1 MMIVEVDTLEQN
13 INDEMVNVLVLA
25 PTDMEFDEPE
35 MESPT
40 VEMSVD
46 MEMLIWKC
54 SLNLHLQRWIRRNI
68 YK

>member
-1 MMIVEVDTLEQN
+1 MMKW
-13 INDEMVNVLVLA
+13 LVFLYWI

-46 MEMLIWKC
+46 MEM
-54 SLNLHLQRWIRRNI
+54 SDMEMPEPSFTEMIRRNI
-68 YK
+68 YKCNRHTDRNV